1 MAEEKLDFTELAWLF
16 GRPRSAQE
24 VSRCEW
30 LSPRALV
37 NVTLSLQRFEIPQD
51 PLLIGTPKQQF
62 MTQMPMLQ
70 GPPMMVL
77 ACRCPEL
84 LDYVKAEQNAAVREQ
99 VREVMPRAEFCQ
111 LCPFWQE
118 KQGLPP
124 RKEEASGSLGDL
136 PWYGKAI
143 CLVFLVFG
151 LFAAALMYPVA
162 YVRSVIRQWRKEKLS
177 VLGEGK
183 LPTTSDLTGCDPEF
197 TGDLSTEEF
206 IRRVRRG

>member
-1 MAEEKLDFTELAWLF
+1 MTEEKLDFTRLFWLW
-16 GRPRSAQE
+16 GRPRGAEE

-30 LSPRALV
+30 LFPRAIV
-37 NVTLSLQRFEIPQD
+37 SVAISLQSFEVPQD
-51 PLLIGTPKQQF
+51 PLLLGTPKKQL
-62 MTQMPMLQ
+62 MAQMPMLQ

-77 ACRCPEL
+77 VCRCPEL

-124 RKEEASGSLGDL
+124 RKEEARAGGSLGDL

-143 CLVFLVFG
+143 CLVFLVLG

-162 YVRSVIRQWRKEKLS
+162 CARRMIRRRRKEKI
-177 VLGEGK
+177 
-183 LPTTSDLTGCDPEF
+183 T
-197 TGDLSTEEF
+197 
-206 IRRVRRG
+206 